1 MSTRIRYSLY
11 FILFMT
17 VGFGVSIGCNKLTRG
32 FRAAN
37 ITMASSFDS
46 RWEPPAASYL
56 EYPLEIEKA
65 LSSPFYFLDTGG
77 SAYVFRSADNRYVI
91 KFFKAH
97 RLCPPSWTSSK
108 LMTSLLPLG
117 AQHVINK
124 KEHQKTLQFSSY
136 RLSLEAIPNQ
146 TGVVYLHLNPT
157 THHKKTITLYDN
169 IGIKHTVSADQ
180 TAFVIQK
187 KAARFAPY
195 FKKLLAN
202 NEMEEA
208 KSLLTTFAGFLKE
221 RADKGIR
228 DGDITPRNN
237 LGMLG
242 GSLVIF
248 DIDQLRTKNLSATK
262 LEHMLKD
269 AKEMFLWLK
278 NKNPGL
284 ITYLKDEIA
293 RLAEDSEDAS
303 DG

>member
-1 MSTRIRYSLY
+1 MGIRIRYSLY
-11 FILFMT
+11 FILFIT
-17 VGFGVSIGCNKLTRG
+17 FSFAISFGCNKLTRG

-37 ITMASSFDS
+37 ITKASSFDS
-46 RWEPPAASYL
+46 RWQPLGTSYL
-56 EYPLEIEKA
+56 EDPLEIEKA

-77 SAYVFRSADNRYVI
+77 SAYVFRSADNKYVI

-97 RLCPPSWTSSK
+97 RLCPPKWTSSK
-108 LMTSLLPLG
+108 LMTSLIPLG
-117 AQHVINK
+117 AQHVINR
-124 KEHQKTLQFSSY
+124 KEYQKTLQFSSY
-136 RLSLEAIPNQ
+136 RLSLDTIPHQ

-169 IGIKHTVSADQ
+169 IGVKHTVSADE
-180 TAFVIQK
+180 TAFVMQK
-187 KAARFAPY
+187 KAIRFAPY
-195 FKKLLAN
+195 FKKLLAK

-208 KSLLTTFAGFLKE
+208 KALLTTFAGFLKE

-242 GSLVIF
+242 HSLVIF

-278 NKNPGL
+278 NKNKEL
-284 ITYLKDEIA
+284 IIYLKDEIA
-293 RLAEDSEDAS
+293 RLASESEDAPHE
-303 DG
+303 